1 MANLSFITSLNLRGD
16 IEYHLY
22 GCLLPFLLSLFAALS
37 PGHISS
43 TLSGS
48 PLNSSRGL
56 TPVYFN
62 SPSVYT
68 SGLSS
73 RLYLLPTRLCSATVV
88 TSLQGYWREV

>member
-1 MANLSFITSLNLRGD
+1 MANLSFITSLDLRGD

-22 GCLLPFLLSLFAALS
+22 RCLLPFLLSLFAALS

-56 TPVYFN
+56 TPRLFQLDICIYVWTQL
-62 SPSVYT
+62 PSLFVPHQAVL
-68 SGLSS
+68 GRPL
-73 RLYLLPTRLCSATVV
+73 
-88 TSLQGYWREV
+88 